1 MKRIGVDLGGTNIAV
16 GVVSENGSILAEAS
30 VKTLPRRPYQEVVR
44 DMGNC
49 VLRAMDKAGV
59 TLEEIASVGVGVPG
73 IADHD
78 TGRVIFCPN
87 IFWKDVPLRDELQ
100 QYINKPVY
108 IDNDATV
115 AGFAE
120 SVAGVS
126 KGCDSS
132 VFLTLGTGLGGGI
145 VLNGRPY
152 SGAHGVG
159 SEIGHMIIV
168 VDGEPCNC
176 GSRGC
181 AERYCSATAI
191 IRMAKEAV
199 QDAPDSL
206 ILKRAAGDINRINAK
221 LVIDAA
227 KEGDPT
233 AAKVFADY
241 VKYLSITIAN
251 LIQYMDP
258 EMIVLGGGVSHAG
271 NFLLDAVREQ
281 VPSYLIYKTLPH
293 SRIELA
299 ALGNEAGIIG
309 AAFLDR

>member
-1 MKRIGVDLGGTNIAV
+1 MVRIGVDLGGTNIAV
-16 GVVSENGSILAEAS
+16 GVVSESGAILAETS
-30 VKTLPRRPYQEVVR
+30 VKTLPQRPYKEVIR

-49 VLRAMDKAGV
+49 VLRAINQAGV
-59 TLEEIASVGVGVPG
+59 SQEDVVSIGVGVPG
-73 IADHD
+73 IADQN

-87 IFWKDVPLRDELQ
+87 IFWTDVPLREELQ
-100 QYINKPVY
+100 TYIDKPVY

-115 AGFAE
+115 AGLAE

-126 KGCDSS
+126 KGCDNS
-132 VFLTLGTGLGGGI
+132 VFLTLGTGVGGGI

-152 SGAHGVG
+152 SGAHGIG
-159 SEIGHMIIV
+159 SEIGHMIIM
-168 VDGEPCNC
+168 VDGDPCNC

-181 AERYCSATAI
+181 AERYCSASAI

-199 QDAPDSL
+199 GGAPDSL
-206 ILKRAAGDINRINAK
+206 ILKKASGDAGRINAK

-227 KEGDPT
+227 REGDPV
-233 AAKVFADY
+233 AVKVFSDY

-271 NFLLDAVREQ
+271 QFLLDAVRGQ
-281 VPSYLIYKTLPH
+281 VPNYLIYKTLPH
-293 SRIELA
+293 ARIELA
-299 ALGNEAGIIG
+299 TLGNEAGIIG
-309 AAFLDR
+309 AAFLGR

>member
-1 MKRIGVDLGGTNIAV
+1 MVRIGVDLGGTNIAV
-16 GVVSENGSILAEAS
+16 GVVSESGMILSEAS
-30 VKTLPRRPYQEVVR
+30 VKTLPKRPYQEVIR
-44 DMGNC
+44 DMGQC
-49 VLRAMDKAGV
+49 ILKAIKKAGV
-59 TLEEIASVGVGVPG
+59 SLDDVISVGVGVPG
-73 IADHD
+73 IADAR

-87 IFWKDVPLRDELQ
+87 IFWTDVPLRDELK
-100 QYINKPVY
+100 QYIDKPIY

-126 KGCDSS
+126 KGCDNC

-152 SGAHGVG
+152 SGAHGIG
-159 SEIGHMIIV
+159 SEIGHMIIIA
-168 VDGEPCNC
+168 DGEECNC

-181 AERYCSATAI
+181 SEKYCSATAI
-191 IRMAKEAV
+191 IRMAKEACRN
-199 QDAPDSL
+199 APDSL
-206 ILKRAAGDINRINAK
+206 ILKKASGDPNRINAK

-227 KEGDPT
+227 KENDPT
-233 AAKVFADY
+233 AKKVFDDY

-271 NFLLDAVREQ
+271 AFLLDAVRAK
-281 VPSYLIYKTLPH
+281 VPTYLIYKTLPH
-293 SRIELA
+293 ARIELA

-309 AAFLDR
+309 AAFLGR

>member
-1 MKRIGVDLGGTNIAV
+1 MIRIGVDLGGTNIAV
-16 GVVSENGSILAEAS
+16 GAVSESGVILSEAS
-30 VKTLPRRPYQEVVR
+30 VKTLAQRPYQDVIR
-44 DMGNC
+44 DMGQC
-49 VLRAMDKAGV
+49 VLKAIEKAGKTV
-59 TLEEIASVGVGVPG
+59 DDVESVGVGVPG
-73 IADHD
+73 IADHK

-100 QYINKPVY
+100 KYIDKPVF

-126 KGCDSS
+126 KGCESS

-152 SGAHGVG
+152 SGTHGIG

-168 VDGEPCNC
+168 ADGEPCNC
-176 GSRGC
+176 GNKGC
-181 AERYCSATAI
+181 CERYCSATAI

-199 QDAPDSL
+199 KSAPDSL
-206 ILKRAAGDINRINAK
+206 IMKKAAGDENRISAK

-227 KEGDPT
+227 KENDPT
-233 AAKVFADY
+233 AVRVFADY

-271 NFLLDAVREQ
+271 AFLLDAVRAQ
-281 VPSYLIYKTLPH
+281 VPTYLIYKTLPH

-299 ALGNEAGIIG
+299 SLGNEAGIIG
-309 AAFLDR
+309 AAFLGR